1 MKEGPGTIVRAEQ
14 ARYLEDLLPPRD
26 PLLREMEEV
35 AEEEGIP
42 ISDPEVGRLLTLL
55 ARFREADRIL
65 EVGTAIGYGVLC
77 LARGSATARITSIDP
92 DEKRLERA
100 RGYLK
105 RAGVDERVDLIA
117 GEALEVLPDLSG
129 PWDLV
134 YLDARKEEYR
144 RYLDLT
150 LPRVAVGGMISVDN
164 LLWKGRVADP
174 PEDDPV
180 ADAIRRFN
188 PYFMIHPQ
196 LDSVLLPLG
205 DGVGLGV
212 KKKQTILEMGGPF

>member
-1 MKEGPGTIVRAEQ
+1 MKEGPGTILRAEQ
-14 ARYLEDLLPPRD
+14 ARYLDALLPPRE
-26 PLLREMEEV
+26 PLLGEMEEL
-35 AEEEGIP
+35 ATEEGIP

-55 ARFREADRIL
+55 ARFRGAERIL
-65 EVGTAIGYGVLC
+65 EIGTAIGYGVLC
-77 LARGSATARITSIDP
+77 LARGSAAARITSIDP
-92 DEKRLERA
+92 DEDRLEQA
-100 RGYLK
+100 REFLRRGE
-105 RAGVDERVDLIA
+105 VEDRVELIA
-117 GEALEVLPDLSG
+117 GEALEVLPDLAG

-134 YLDARKEEYR
+134 YLDALKQEYR

-150 LPRVAVGGMISVDN
+150 LPRVTVGGMIAADN